1 MNVIRHVEAGSVIAA
16 EQVALRFTGGPHFGS
31 HVNLT
36 AVRADGAHLWVAGD
50 ETASLERLVLDSA
63 AAPMRAGRQ
72 RSFPL
77 GDLVQLP
84 GPANG
89 EADIEGIAR
98 SGDWLWAIGS
108 HALVRRRPKPVHDE
122 EKVVRRLGKLRRD
135 PNRYVIVRLAVQLG
149 VDRRPEPVRVSRDGR
164 RSALVGAPGAENL
177 LDLLRADTH
186 LAPFLAIPA
195 RDNGFDVQGLAVVG
209 DRLYVGLRGP
219 VLRGWA
225 VVLEVLPVQDPTDP
239 GRLALGIFP
248 EGARYRK
255 HVLELGGL
263 GVRDLCPDGDDLL
276 VLAGPTMALSGP
288 VRVHRWRD
296 AATAGPVVREA
307 RLPVETVV
315 MHGEGT
321 DHAEGIT
328 LLGAD
333 PRDPG
338 ARLLVVYDVPGPAR
352 RPWPDTLLADRV
364 RIGDEVEVEAGVEAG
379 VEAEPADHGD
389 ATDEPADDLLD
400 QLPDDL
406 LDDAFPADDT
416 PADDLPTDEIAAAE
430 TEIHD
435 AEPVDHP
442 EPVRPW

>member
-1 MNVIRHVEAGSVIAA
+1 MDGIRGGAAGSSTVAG
-16 EQVALRFTGGPHFGS
+16 QVALRFTGGPHFGS

-50 ETASLERLVLDSA
+50 ETATLERLVLDTA
-63 AAPMRAGRQ
+63 AAPTRAGRQ
-72 RSFPL
+72 RSFRL

-98 SGDWLWAIGS
+98 SGDWLWAVGS

-122 EKVVRRLGKLRRD
+122 GKVVRRLGKLRRD

-255 HVLELGGL
+255 HFLELGGL

-296 AATAGPVVREA
+296 AVADGGGPVVRDAELA
-307 RLPVETVV
+307 VETVLTN
-315 MHGEGT
+315 GEGV
-321 DHAEGIT
+321 DHPSAIS
-328 LLGAD
+328 LLGPDPLD
-333 PRDPG
+333 PR
-338 ARLLVVYDVPGPAR
+338 ARLLVVYDNPSADR
-352 RPWPDTLLADRV
+352 RPWADTVLADRV
-364 RIGDEVEVEAGVEAG
+364 RIEAGDDG
-379 VEAEPADHGD
+379 SPEPFD
-389 ATDEPADDLLD
+389 
-400 QLPDDL
+400 
-406 LDDAFPADDT
+406 ADDT
-416 PADDLPTDEIAAAE
+416 DADPAD
-430 TEIHD
+430 
-435 AEPVDHP
+435 VDP
-442 EPVRPW
+442 ADV